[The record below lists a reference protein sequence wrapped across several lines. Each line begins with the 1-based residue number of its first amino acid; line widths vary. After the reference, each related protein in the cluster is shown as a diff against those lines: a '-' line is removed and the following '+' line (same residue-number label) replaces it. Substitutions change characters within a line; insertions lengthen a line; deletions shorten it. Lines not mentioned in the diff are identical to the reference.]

1 MHYLVLQFYPSKLT
15 FTHFVV
21 IPITLSLDSYFSAIL
36 KFLTKNRSHMLMIIW
51 ISDFDLCNSLILN
64 SYLYRY
70 FLLTRKILSF
80 LLTYPSRLTAFQFPL
95 FFEKAQNIALLLR
108 SLDSSIK
115 FINYFRSFS
124 VCHTKI

>member
-1 MHYLVLQFYPSKLT
+1 MHYLALQFYPSKLT

-36 KFLTKNRSHMLMIIW
+36 NCLAKNSSHMLMIIW
-51 ISDFDLCNSLILN
+51 ISDFDLCNSLILY

-80 LLTYPSRLTAFQFPL
+80 LLNYPSRLSAFQFSL
-95 FFEKAQNIALLLR
+95 FFAKAQNIALLFR
-108 SLDSSIK
+108 PLDSSLK
-115 FINYFRSFS
+115 FINYFPSFS